1 MRIIC
6 FSLSFKHLVPESIIR
21 YLCVV
26 GYRTTCSSSLLLCW
40 LRDCHVFSVSAKHL
54 FIYFNKFILFLS
66 QIFSSAAFQQEV
78 QAGLPALEEKK
89 SYAFPVF
96 TETFPI
102 FIDHLRVKR
111 SI

>member
-1 MRIIC
+1 MRTIS
-6 FSLSFKHLVPESIIR
+6 FSFSFKHLVPESIIC

-40 LRDCHVFSVSAKHL
+40 LRDCHVSSVSAKHL
-54 FIYFNKFILFLS
+54 FIYFNKFVLFLS

-78 QAGLPALEEKK
+78 QSGLPALEGKK

>member
-1 MRIIC
+1 MRIIS
-6 FSLSFKHLVPESIIR
+6 FSFSFKHLVPESIFC

-40 LRDCHVFSVSAKHL
+40 LRVCHVSSAKHL
-54 FIYFNKFILFLS
+54 FIYFNKFVSFLS